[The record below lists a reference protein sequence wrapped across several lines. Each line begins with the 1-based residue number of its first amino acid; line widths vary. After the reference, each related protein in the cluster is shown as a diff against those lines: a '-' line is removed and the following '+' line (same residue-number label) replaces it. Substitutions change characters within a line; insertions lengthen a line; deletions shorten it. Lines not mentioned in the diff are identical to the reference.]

1 MVILSIP
8 EISFQHF
15 RGSDENRR
23 HSKGDFGFRLP
34 LPWAEGV
41 PNPGLPFPVRK
52 VPVQAWEPPAATA
65 KNWQVGLSRTEVQL
79 HPCNKSK
86 RLHRT
91 MLSGYSDHN
100 LDKYMRVRMTVLA
113 VLIMMEDQNLSG
125 TSKAVSFSSPETS
138 CWAWQNISTGVWL
151 VSLSNMTWILFPYGH
166 CTALLAT
173 LNCVQFIR
181 FVSCGNE
188 IKWNKGSFF
197 DHMFSGLESVAG
209 SVAGVQMTTTD
220 SSSLCHSTLMTY
232 PIIEYS
238 IWTWFKDS
246 FLRRLDKSWSV
257 CWWCK
262 LEKIIFML
270 TTKIY
275 YVLDWNFVYK
285 MSFTVHTIDINKHR
299 QCVSS
304 HCSLGQSRAEFTT
317 LHTNIQ

>member
-138 CWAWQNISTGVWL
+138 CWAWQNISTGVWFT
-151 VSLSNMTWILFPYGH
+151 VSKQH
-166 CTALLAT
+166 D
-173 LNCVQFIR
+173 LN
-181 FVSCGNE
+181 FVSIWSLYSTVSYFELCA
-188 IKWNKGSFF
+188 IYQVCILWKWNK
-197 DHMFSGLESVAG
+197 M
-209 SVAGVQMTTTD
+209 
-220 SSSLCHSTLMTY
+220 
-232 PIIEYS
+232 
-238 IWTWFKDS
+238 K
-246 FLRRLDKSWSV
+246 
-257 CWWCK
+257 
-262 LEKIIFML
+262 
-270 TTKIY
+270 
-275 YVLDWNFVYK
+275 
-285 MSFTVHTIDINKHR
+285 
-299 QCVSS
+299 
-304 HCSLGQSRAEFTT
+304 
-317 LHTNIQ
+317 